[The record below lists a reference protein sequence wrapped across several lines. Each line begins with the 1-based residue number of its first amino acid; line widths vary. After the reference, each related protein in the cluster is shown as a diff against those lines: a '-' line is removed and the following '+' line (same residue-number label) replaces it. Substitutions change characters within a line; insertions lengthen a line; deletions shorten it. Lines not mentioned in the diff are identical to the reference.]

1 MGMTYALQGN
11 IWPKDADAQKKV
23 LEILKEDPVFSGE
36 AADIGEDTNS
46 YDLEVSNALTKEPQ
60 DSVLMLFTKISPYV
74 NGAEITFE
82 EFGGAIDGDRFELRL
97 RSDGTCA
104 KVEIETQIVYGDET
118 PVELPT
124 LDEGMGV

>member
-11 IWPKDADAQKKV
+11 IWPKDAEAKKKV

-46 YDLEVSNALTKEPQ
+46 YNLEVSNALTKEPE
-60 DSVLMLFTKISPYV
+60 DSVLMLFAKISPYV

-82 EFGGAIDGDRFELRL
+82 EFGGAVDGERFELRL
-97 RSDGTCA
+97 GSDGTCT
-104 KVEIETQIVYGDET
+104 KVEMELQVVYGDET